1 MEAWWVRAG
10 DGRALVR
17 EGGCGGGG
25 GGSSVV
31 VVEVDQGG
39 EREGGRGM
47 GRGLTVETV
56 RILRLVLWPVQCQRR
71 QLYSSSNVHN
81 SSSRELEGM
90 IVSSSS
96 NWQTVCPAHCPSL
109 RVGRP
114 RELEEPLDL
123 QEAQIRQLLGTH
135 MEWLTAVPR

>member
-1 MEAWWVRAG
+1 
-10 DGRALVR
+10 
-17 EGGCGGGG
+17 
-25 GGSSVV
+25 
-31 VVEVDQGG
+31 
-39 EREGGRGM
+39 
-47 GRGLTVETV
+47 
-56 RILRLVLWPVQCQRR
+56 
-71 QLYSSSNVHN
+71 
-81 SSSRELEGM
+81 M

-123 QEAQIRQLLGTH
+123 QEAQIRQLPGTH

>member
-1 MEAWWVRAG
+1 MDAEVE
-10 DGRALVR
+10 V
-17 EGGCGGGG
+17 EV
-25 GGSSVV
+25 GSSSVIM
-31 VVEVDQGG
+31 VEVGQGG
-39 EREGGRGM
+39 EREGGG
-47 GRGLTVETV
+47 GLTVDTV

-71 QLYSSSNVHN
+71 QLY

-123 QEAQIRQLLGTH
+123 QEAQIRQLPGTH

>member
-56 RILRLVLWPVQCQRR
+56 RILRLVLWPVQYQRR
-71 QLYSSSNVHN
+71 QMCSSDNVYN
-81 SSSRELEGM
+81 SRRLEKRV
-90 IVSSSS
+90 VSSSS
-96 NWQTVCPAHCPSL
+96 NWHTVCPAAHC
-109 RVGRP
+109 RG
-114 RELEEPLDL
+114 
-123 QEAQIRQLLGTH
+123 A
-135 MEWLTAVPR
+135 

>member
-1 MEAWWVRAG
+1 MEVE
-10 DGRALVR
+10 V
-17 EGGCGGGG
+17 
-25 GGSSVV
+25 GSSSVIM
-31 VVEVDQGG
+31 VEVDQGG
-39 EREGGRGM
+39 EREGGG
-47 GRGLTVETV
+47 GLTVDTV

-81 SSSRELEGM
+81 SSSSSSRELEGM

-123 QEAQIRQLLGTH
+123 QEAQIRQLPGTH

>member
-1 MEAWWVRAG
+1 
-10 DGRALVR
+10 
-17 EGGCGGGG
+17 
-25 GGSSVV
+25 
-31 VVEVDQGG
+31 
-39 EREGGRGM
+39 M

-56 RILRLVLWPVQCQRR
+56 RILRLVLWPVQYQRR
-71 QLYSSSNVHN
+71 QMCSSDNVHN
-81 SSSRELEGM
+81 SRRLEKRV
-90 IVSSSS
+90 VSSSS

-123 QEAQIRQLLGTH
+123 QEAQIRQLPGTH

>member
-1 MEAWWVRAG
+1 MEVE
-10 DGRALVR
+10 V
-17 EGGCGGGG
+17 
-25 GGSSVV
+25 GSSSVIM
-31 VVEVDQGG
+31 VEVDQGG
-39 EREGGRGM
+39 EREGG
-47 GRGLTVETV
+47 GLTVDTV

-81 SSSRELEGM
+81 SSSSSRELEGM

-123 QEAQIRQLLGTH
+123 QEAQIRQLPGTH

>member
-1 MEAWWVRAG
+1 VEV
-10 DGRALVR
+10 
-17 EGGCGGGG
+17 
-25 GGSSVV
+25 GSSVV
-31 VVEVDQGG
+31 MVEVDQGG
-39 EREGGRGM
+39 EREGGG
-47 GRGLTVETV
+47 GGLTVDTV

-81 SSSRELEGM
+81 SSSSRELEGM
-90 IVSSSS
+90 VVSSSS
-96 NWQTVCPAHCPSL
+96 SWQTVCPAHCPSL

-123 QEAQIRQLLGTH
+123 QEAQIRQLPGTH

>member
-1 MEAWWVRAG
+1 MDAEVE
-10 DGRALVR
+10 V
-17 EGGCGGGG
+17 EV
-25 GGSSVV
+25 GSRSVIM
-31 VVEVDQGG
+31 VEVDQGG
-39 EREGGRGM
+39 EREGGG
-47 GRGLTVETV
+47 GLTVDTV

-81 SSSRELEGM
+81 SSSSSSRELEGM

-123 QEAQIRQLLGTH
+123 QEAQIRQLPGTH